1 MPATRVMQQL
11 SLYALASV
19 AVSSAALAQD
29 DATGTFNTNIF
40 SGVSTPALVTQNYSY
55 LVLGICAVIFVVVM
69 TMGII
74 TLIRFRKRPG
84 DDDREPPQIYGSNP
98 LEMAWTV
105 IPLITVLVLSLV
117 TVRAISEIQIDQQP
131 EGWMPVT
138 ATGHQWWWEFHYP
151 EYGITTA
158 NELHVPVSN
167 TQLRKPTFVTLES
180 EDVIHSF
187 WIPRLAGKTDVIPN
201 RQNHMWINPLKT
213 GLYVGQCSE
222 YCGTQ
227 HANMLLRVYVH
238 TPEEFQ
244 RWVEGQQ
251 RDAAEV
257 AAVRKGRDIFLTTA
271 CINCHTVRG
280 TVATGQFGPDLT
292 HLMSRHT
299 LGAGVANINRANLH
313 SWVLD
318 PEHLKPGARMPAM
331 KVKGEPLDQIVDYL
345 MSLK

>member
-1 MPATRVMQQL
+1 MSATRVMQQL
-11 SLYALASV
+11 SLYVLASIT
-19 AVSSAALAQD
+19 ASSAAMAQD
-29 DATGTFNTNIF
+29 DSTATFNTNVF
-40 SGVSTPALVTQNYSY
+40 SGVSTPALVTQNFSY
-55 LVLGICAVIFVVVM
+55 LVLGICAAIFVVVM

-105 IPLITVLVLSLV
+105 IPLITVLVLTLV

-299 LGAGVANINRANLH
+299 LGAGVAKINKANLH

>member
-1 MPATRVMQQL
+1 MSAFRIRNL
-11 SLYALASV
+11 SPG
-19 AVSSAALAQD
+19 AALWAIAPAAARAASD
-29 DATGTFNTNIF
+29 PEVPFNTNVF
-40 SGVSTPALVTQNYSY
+40 SGVSTPALITQNYSY
-55 LVLGICAVIFVVVM
+55 LVLGICCVIFVVVM
-69 TMGII
+69 AVGII
-74 TLIRFRKRPG
+74 TVIRFRKRPG

-105 IPLITVLVLSLV
+105 IPLIIVFVLSLV
-117 TVRAISEIQIDQQP
+117 TVRAISEIQIDEKP
-131 EGWMPVT
+131 TGWMPVT

-158 NELHVPVSN
+158 NELHVPVS
-167 TQLRKPTFVTLES
+167 TSRLDKPTFVTLES

-201 RQNHMWINPLKT
+201 RRNHMWINPLKT

-238 TPEEFQ
+238 TPAEFQ
-244 RWVEGQQ
+244 RWVEHQQ
-251 RDAAEV
+251 RDASHV
-257 AAVRKGRDIFLTTA
+257 SSVDPGRDIFLSTA

-299 LGAGVANINRANLH
+299 LGAGVARIDEANLRA
-313 SWVLD
+313 WVLD
-318 PEHLKPGARMPAM
+318 PSHLKPGARMPAM
-331 KVKGEPLDQIVDYL
+331 GVEGEPLDHLVDFL

>member
-1 MPATRVMQQL
+1 MAAIRAIQI
-11 SLYALASV
+11 SLYALV
-19 AVSSAALAQD
+19 AIAISSTAMAQD
-29 DATGTFNTNIF
+29 DATATFNTNVF

-55 LVLGICAVIFVVVM
+55 LVLGICAAIFVVVM

-167 TQLRKPTFVTLES
+167 TQLRKPTFVTPGVRRCDS
-180 EDVIHSF
+180 
-187 WIPRLAGKTDVIPN
+187 
-201 RQNHMWINPLKT
+201 Q
-213 GLYVGQCSE
+213 
-222 YCGTQ
+222 
-227 HANMLLRVYVH
+227 LLDPAFGWQDRCH
-238 TPEEFQ
+238 PEPAKPHVDQ
-244 RWVEGQQ
+244 PAQDR
-251 RDAAEV
+251 
-257 AAVRKGRDIFLTTA
+257 
-271 CINCHTVRG
+271 TVRG
-280 TVATGQFGPDLT
+280 PMLGVLRYPTREHASTGLRPYPRRI
-292 HLMSRHT
+292 ST
-299 LGAGVANINRANLH
+299 LGRGTAAGR
-313 SWVLD
+313 SRGRGG
-318 PEHLKPGARMPAM
+318 P
-331 KVKGEPLDQIVDYL
+331 KG
-345 MSLK
+345 S